1 MKDDEFMLDENT
13 IKLKKIQKV
22 ISITEKF
29 GTS

>member
-22 ISITEKF
+22 ISITEKL